1 MVTDQFK
8 FTQFDQLNLFYHLVL
23 KAFLSF
29 NYLRKYI
36 SNTRIEG
43 ILGNIKKYF
52 IYLFLFILVS
62 GCYQSSASLMGPAF
76 TFTNTGSI
84 YQTTFNYGLN
94 QFIENTTGK
103 SPIKHTQDLVEKSND
118 QLAKKQNKIDYIQI
132 DPKKFSNLVK
142 ANIEKTKKILSK

>member
-1 MVTDQFK
+1 MVTNQFK
-8 FTQFDQLNLFYHLVL
+8 FTQFDQLNLIYHLVL

-52 IYLFLFILVS
+52 IYFGLFILVS

-118 QLAKKQNKIDYIQI
+118 QLAKKQNKIEYIQI

>member
-1 MVTDQFK
+1 
-8 FTQFDQLNLFYHLVL
+8 
-23 KAFLSF
+23 
-29 NYLRKYI
+29 
-36 SNTRIEG
+36 
-43 ILGNIKKYF
+43 
-52 IYLFLFILVS
+52 
-62 GCYQSSASLMGPAF
+62 MGPAF
-76 TFTNTGSI
+76 TLTSTGSI

-118 QLAKKQNKIDYIQI
+118 QLEKKQNKIGYIQI